1 MQWLARFVVCSLF
14 WNSRLDKYRPDMTR
28 SGYFPRAASEETEDI
43 TDGDTTDGPESSDS
57 EDSAD
62 EEDDA
67 EDKALIEQAADAEL
81 DAWSEH
87 ATIESLALDTPPSL
101 FRNASTRYIH
111 IVADESG
118 ARFRCGREVTTS
130 YQQLSEVP
138 KFFTPQC
145 RQCFRWYYV
154 GMKNRWRFV
163 RHCDHLG
170 CRCFPLGECWP
181 LGSSNM
187 YNTDVHYLSHLV
199 TFEVLPHELMVS
211 HVVTHDLTCTWLRGD
226 SWGGL
231 YICCRLTL
239 HL

>member
-1 MQWLARFVVCSLF
+1 MAGPIRRLQFVLEQI
-14 WNSRLDKYRPDMTR
+14 RLDKFRPDMTR
-28 SGYFPRAASEETEDI
+28 SGYFSWSCIAASEETEDI

-101 FRNASTRYIH
+101 FRNASTRCIH

-138 KFFTPQC
+138 KFCTPQ
-145 RQCFRWYYV
+145 FA
-154 GMKNRWRFV
+154 
-163 RHCDHLG
+163 DIL
-170 CRCFPLGECWP
+170 
-181 LGSSNM
+181 
-187 YNTDVHYLSHLV
+187 LV
-199 TFEVLPHELMVS
+199 
-211 HVVTHDLTCTWLRGD
+211 
-226 SWGGL
+226 
-231 YICCRLTL
+231 
-239 HL
+239 